1 MNDLNEKL
9 KGWRTQIAIFIGI
22 VLSSLETL
30 TKFVEQFASLIDIQM
45 TNGGAATSII
55 ALVVGMKAL
64 FTDTLPKL
72 KGNLDR
78 TN

>member
-9 KGWRTQIAIFIGI
+9 KGWRTQIAVLIGI
-22 VLSSLETL
+22 VLSSLDTL
-30 TKFVEQFASLIDIQM
+30 TQFVEQFASLIDVQM
-45 TNGGAATSII
+45 ADGGAAASII

-64 FTDTLPKL
+64 FTDTIPKL

-78 TN
+78 TS